1 MANNQGK
8 FLYADLFAGIGGFA
22 AALEAFGGK
31 KAYSVE
37 KDKVAAEVYKQNWGH
52 DPYGDITLDANE
64 DVMTVKKHDVLVAGF
79 PCQPFS
85 KSGSQLG
92 MEETRGT
99 LYFNILQIIKT
110 HHPAVVVLE
119 NVRNLYGPR
128 HMHEWEVIIETLR
141 DEKYIVSDRP
151 AILSPHQ
158 LPPSMGGRP
167 QTRERVFITAT
178 YAPHVDTKAFNPE
191 PVTLPRQF
199 FQGWKPNDWNLA
211 TDLPMDEISA
221 KDVSGLSSQEI
232 AWIDAWDEWLKI
244 YLEANK
250 GVKPPGFP
258 IWVDAWIE
266 RSKLKIPAGTPRWKE
281 LFLQKNAD
289 LYTANKKEFDAWI
302 TKHDVRSAKFP
313 ASRRKLEWQAQDAQS
328 LWDCVMHFR
337 PSGIRVKQ
345 ATYLPA
351 LVAITQTS
359 IYGPQKRRLTSDEAK
374 RLQGFP
380 EWFNFGQQ
388 SESATFKQ
396 LGNGV
401 NIGVVWNIFKLHV
414 ERDLELLKKSS
425 GGKRIIAAVMPSPES
440 PDSILDTLK
449 STQNSKVL

>member
-1 MANNQGK
+1 VATNQGK

-31 KAYSVE
+31 NAYSVE
-37 KDKVAAEVYKQNWGH
+37 KDKVAAEVYKRNWGH
-52 DPYGDITLDANE
+52 DPLGDITLDANE

-128 HMHEWEVIIETLR
+128 HMHEWGVIIKTLR

-158 LPPSMGGRP
+158 LPYSMGGRP

-178 YAPHVDTKAFNPE
+178 YAPHLNTRDINPE
-191 PVTLPRQF
+191 PVTLSRQV
-199 FQGWKPNDWNLA
+199 FQGWNPNNWNLA
-211 TDLPMDEISA
+211 KDLPMDNSVGA
-221 KDVSGLSSQEI
+221 RAAGLSTQEI
-232 AWIDAWDEWLKI
+232 AWIEAWDEWLKI
-244 YLEANK
+244 YLQANDDK
-250 GVKPPGFP
+250 KPPGFP
-258 IWVDAWIE
+258 IWVDAWVE
-266 RSKLKIPAGTPRWKE
+266 LSKLNIPAGTPRWKE
-281 LFLQKNAD
+281 LFLQKNAE
-289 LYTANKKEFDAWI
+289 LYTANKREFDSWLA
-302 TKHDVRSAKFP
+302 KHEVLSEKFP
-313 ASRRKLEWQAQDAQS
+313 ASRRKLEWQAQNAKS

-337 PSGIRVKQ
+337 PSGIRVKK

-359 IYGPQKRRLTSDEAK
+359 IYGPQRRRLTSSEAK

-380 EWFNFGQQ
+380 EWFNFGNQR
-388 SESATFKQ
+388 ESATFKQ

-414 ERDLELLKKSS
+414 ERDLALLKMTS
-425 GGKRIIAAVMPSPES
+425 GGKRVIAAVAKSPAS
-440 PDSILDTLK
+440 PDAILESLRASAK
-449 STQNSKVL
+449 L